1 MNQSINA
8 FMGEIKDFVLV
19 ESQLEPGFSYY
30 IHTLHDSS
38 LDGDQMPLRVPKGG
52 YLLSHIIDND
62 LTSLKGYVG
71 KTLVFSLRGGGYI
84 AGVLDG
90 LEFTSGFG
98 ITATLKRIEEPDR
111 QHYSYAPVPISE
123 ILVAFEA
130 DTVLDSGDI
139 RHIEL

>member
-1 MNQSINA
+1 
-8 FMGEIKDFVLV
+8 MGEIKDFVLV

-71 KTLVFSLRGGGYI
+71 KTLVFSLRNGGYI
-84 AGVLDG
+84 AGVLNELG
-90 LEFTSGFG
+90 FASGIG
-98 ITATLKRIEEPDR
+98 IAATIKHFVVEPDR
-111 QHYSYAPVPISE
+111 RHYSCAPVPISE

-130 DTVLDSGDI
+130 DTVLASGDI